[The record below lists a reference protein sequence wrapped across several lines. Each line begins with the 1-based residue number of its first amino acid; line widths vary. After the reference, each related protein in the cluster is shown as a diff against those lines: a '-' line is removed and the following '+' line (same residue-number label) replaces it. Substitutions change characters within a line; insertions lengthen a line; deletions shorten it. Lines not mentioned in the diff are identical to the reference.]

1 MNELIKVTEKENQ
14 QFVSSLKEIYLGAE
28 MDKSNW
34 SRWVL
39 KNIEENSFF
48 IENQDYQALVL
59 MTNGNETKDYAC
71 TLEMAKHLVMQ
82 MPTNKAHEYRNYL
95 IQLEKAWNTP
105 EQIMARALKIA
116 QHQIDTYK
124 NQLELQKPKVEF
136 YDEIIDSKDT
146 IDIGQLA
153 KTLNVKNIG
162 RNKLFEILREK
173 SILDRRNQP
182 YQSFVDRGYFKTIET
197 SYVQGGDVKI
207 HIKTV
212 VFQKGVDY
220 IRKLL
225 KENSEQ

>member
-59 MTNGNETKDYAC
+59 MKNGNETKDYAC

-116 QHQIDTYK
+116 QHQIDTY
-124 NQLELQKPKVEF
+124 
-136 YDEIIDSKDT
+136 
-146 IDIGQLA
+146 
-153 KTLNVKNIG
+153 
-162 RNKLFEILREK
+162 
-173 SILDRRNQP
+173 
-182 YQSFVDRGYFKTIET
+182 
-197 SYVQGGDVKI
+197 
-207 HIKTV
+207 
-212 VFQKGVDY
+212 
-220 IRKLL
+220 
-225 KENSEQ
+225 